1 MEVDFLH
8 KNIWQ
13 SKSGKGK
20 GPIPSSWHA
29 SFKNIFNYL
38 PIILYVLKGGKEIL

>member
-13 SKSGKGK
+13 NKSGKGK
-20 GPIPSSWHA
+20 GLPSSWHA

>member
-29 SFKNIFNYL
+29 SFKNIFAL
-38 PIILYVLKGGKEIL
+38 IISLLFCMY

>member
-13 SKSGKGK
+13 NKAGKGK
-20 GPIPSSWHA
+20 GLPSSWHA
-29 SFKNIFNYL
+29 SVKNIFAL
-38 PIILYVLKGGKEIL
+38 IISLLFCMY